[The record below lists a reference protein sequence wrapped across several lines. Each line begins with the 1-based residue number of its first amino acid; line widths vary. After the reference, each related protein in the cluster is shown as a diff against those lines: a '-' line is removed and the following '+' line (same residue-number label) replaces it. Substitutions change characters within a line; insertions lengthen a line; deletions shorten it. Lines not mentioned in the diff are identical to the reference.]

1 MRFSQGEAVCSTAG
15 RDANKCFLVVE
26 VVDEQFVLIADGKLR
41 KIEKPKKKKIKH
53 LVSLGKISQETAQ
66 KLTDR
71 QLVTNGEIRK
81 VLATIKAK
89 KGEE

>member
-15 RDANKCFLVVE
+15 RDAKKCFLVVE
-26 VVDEQFVLIADGKLR
+26 VVDEQFVLIADGKLH

-53 LVSLGKISQETAQ
+53 LVSLGQISQETAQ
-66 KLTDR
+66 KLTNR
-71 QLVTNGEIRK
+71 QLITNGEIRR
-81 VLATIKAK
+81 VMATIKAK

>member
-15 RDANKCFLVVE
+15 RDAKKCFLVVE
-26 VVDEQFVLIADGKLR
+26 VVDEQFVLIADGKLH

-53 LVSLGKISQETAQ
+53 LASLGQISQETAQ
-66 KLTDR
+66 KLTDQ

>member
-15 RDANKCFLVVE
+15 RDAKKCFLVVE
-26 VVDEQFVLIADGKLR
+26 VVDEQFVLIADGKLH

-66 KLTDR
+66 KLTNR
-71 QLVTNGEIRK
+71 QLITNGEIRR
-81 VLATIKAK
+81 VMATIKAK

>member
-15 RDANKCFLVVE
+15 RDAKKCFLVVE
-26 VVDEQFVLIADGKLR
+26 VVDEQFVLIADGKLH

-53 LVSLGKISQETAQ
+53 LVSLGQISQETAQ

-71 QLVTNGEIRK
+71 QPITNGEIRR
-81 VLATIKAK
+81 VMATIKAK